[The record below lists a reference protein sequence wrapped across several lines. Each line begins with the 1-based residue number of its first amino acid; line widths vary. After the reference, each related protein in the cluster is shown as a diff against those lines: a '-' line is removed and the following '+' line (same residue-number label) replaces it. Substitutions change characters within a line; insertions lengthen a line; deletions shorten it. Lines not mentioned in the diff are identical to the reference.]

1 MSVAWRTT
9 SSHCPRSAAY
19 RSVALMRL
27 HIFIITIHFTEFTG
41 TCDRCDRRKRCDV
54 IDVRLLLWYNKFAMN
69 WFTE

>member
-27 HIFIITIHFTEFTG
+27 HIFIITVHFTSLSSL
-41 TCDRCDRRKRCDV
+41 D